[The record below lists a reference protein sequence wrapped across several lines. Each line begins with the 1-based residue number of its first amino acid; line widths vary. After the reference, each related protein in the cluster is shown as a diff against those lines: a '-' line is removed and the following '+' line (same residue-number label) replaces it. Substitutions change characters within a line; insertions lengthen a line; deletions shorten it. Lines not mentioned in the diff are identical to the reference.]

1 MQFDDLFDE
10 EPSALFSNGSSN
22 VSLDLFDGLFDEEP
36 EYNAVRSGAVDFIE
50 SAIGAGD
57 ELDAIVR
64 LMSGQAKTWDDAIS
78 ASRAELGAFQEDNP
92 LASNVLNVAGFATG
106 LFIPGAGVAKVAQ
119 TGSKLSRAAKVAGMG
134 AGEGAVYGFLAGE
147 GEERATSAGVGA
159 LAGGI
164 LGGAAGGL
172 LTKNADEIAEATKK
186 LDSERAGT
194 GSHIGGSEGFVNVG
208 RASEGGNIRSSVDTN
223 LQKRKVKDI
232 TEDAPV
238 TTYPKAPSNV
248 VGNIFLT
255 TKEWIA
261 KNVGQRAAK
270 LAEDAETL
278 ARHDQREIEEIFDT
292 TLRPAF
298 DVFENNRGLKAL
310 SLRMNKAIKKD
321 RRVTWDDLTN
331 AAKTP
336 QEKEA
341 VQAIRE
347 QMVVLQ
353 GLDFVKFKDPNYMP
367 TKALTKIEGELGS
380 IDQYANPLLAIKDLA
395 EDISAAR
402 SLIYRF
408 DVDVNK
414 IKQPKLGKGESR
426 LDVVINAIEKKAI
439 SEGAT
444 EDVAANLANG
454 LRSQFIASKK
464 GGNVAGAVLR
474 RTVSG
479 ALLGNPLNAILNIAE
494 GITAPIYQNGV
505 KAWSKTLPKAILST
519 FNSELGV
526 KNPGWLSNRA
536 LGLDKEF
543 MGELANAGE
552 KAFREAAEGQRF
564 VWNRGVVRGLD
575 TLSKGLYKISGVS
588 TVNRMGQEIL
598 SNSAIRNGIELA
610 KKGDLDKLRKHD
622 GMRGLTE
629 SEFKAT
635 VNALKNEQLSNPWVL
650 NFAGSSLNKWQ
661 PVSASAMPKAFH
673 DNPNGRMAYSMLSY
687 MNKQMNSIRTDI
699 GLNLARAQELGL
711 NTKEGAEAAKTAMKN
726 AAKYAALFGVFAGVW
741 DDGRK
746 TLDLSKEKDLEDL
759 LTPEGISKAML
770 NQIASNM
777 TSGIVNIRSEEFG
790 GKPVELIP
798 APVSTVSSILSGAA
812 STGGR
817 LLTGEEEPLTPLLR
831 ASQTYAPGIAN
842 VDRIL
847 RATTG
852 ERLFESLDL
861 ID

>member
-92 LASNVLNVAGFATG
+92 MASNVLNVAGFATG

-186 LDSERAGT
+186 LDSERAGA

-798 APVSTVSSILSGAA
+798 APVSTVSSLLSGVA

-842 VDRIL
+842 IDRIL